1 MKLLQEIGE
10 ITNMKIEQKIPEG
23 WCVKKLGELFFK
35 SQKKNIEEKNIP
47 VLTNSAV
54 KGVVPQNEYFDR
66 EIVSEEN
73 LSNYYYVECGDFI
86 YNPRISKTAPAGP
99 IKRNRFTK
107 PGCVSPLYTVFK
119 IASNVSEEFYENYFE
134 SNLWAYEAYKV
145 ANYGAR
151 SDRMNITD
159 KDFFNIKLP
168 FPPLPEQEKIA
179 RILSCWDDGIEKLS
193 ALIEKKKIQKKALM
207 QQLLTGKHRLK
218 GFSSPWREVKLGDI
232 FSIKKGQRLSKEELN
247 PLGKNACILYGELY
261 TTYNEV
267 IYNIKSLTN
276 VDRGITSQVGDIL
289 IPASTT
295 TTGIDLANATALM
308 VSGVL
313 LGGDIN
319 ILRCKI
325 QSSPIFFAYLLTH
338 IYKYEIAKL
347 AQGMTIVHLYG
358 EFIKKIKVFIP
369 TDLAEQ
375 NAIAEI
381 LSKADEEIELL
392 NKKLEAFKQEK
403 KALMQQLL
411 TGKIRVKVN

>member
-1 MKLLQEIGE
+1 
-10 ITNMKIEQKIPEG
+10 
-23 WCVKKLGELFFK
+23 
-35 SQKKNIEEKNIP
+35 
-47 VLTNSAV
+47 
-54 KGVVPQNEYFDR
+54 
-66 EIVSEEN
+66 
-73 LSNYYYVECGDFI
+73 
-86 YNPRISKTAPAGP
+86 
-99 IKRNRFTK
+99 
-107 PGCVSPLYTVFK
+107 
-119 IASNVSEEFYENYFE
+119 
-134 SNLWAYEAYKV
+134 
-145 ANYGAR
+145 
-151 SDRMNITD
+151 
-159 KDFFNIKLP
+159 
-168 FPPLPEQEKIA
+168 
-179 RILSCWDDGIEKLS
+179 
-193 ALIEKKKIQKKALM
+193 M

-218 GFSSPWREVKLGDI
+218 GFSTPWHEVKLGDV
-232 FSIKKGQRLSKEELN
+232 FSIKKGQGLSKEELN

-276 VDRGITSQVGDIL
+276 VDSGITSQVGDIL

-338 IYKYEIAKL
+338 IYKYDIAKL

-369 TDLAEQ
+369 SDLAEQ
-375 NAIAEI
+375 KAIAEI